1 MPWEE
6 VKRHDSFEG
15 SDRPF
20 ISISAAHIAFG
31 ATFTRMAEITPSHRV
46 IIYADPELL
55 RLGFEFLTGDKAN
68 SLALY
73 SGRTEK
79 KGEKSPGLSC
89 SALGVVNQY
98 PWVKSITKLSP
109 RDRRFYDPKKEGK
122 LWIIELC
129 PAFEVRNA
137 RESTDIPSDAV
148 GIYRYVRENG
158 EVVYIGRGDIKK
170 RLASPDR
177 KDWDFDLVEY
187 SIVKNPDQQIKW
199 ETYWIEKF
207 QFANGRIPFYNK
219 VSGFSPKQS
228 EEEDSNPN

>member
-6 VKRHDSFEG
+6 VKRHDNFEG
-15 SDRPF
+15 SNRPF
-20 ISISAAHIAFG
+20 ISIAPAHIAFN
-31 ATFTRMAEITPSHRV
+31 ATFTRMAEITTRHRV
-46 IIYADPELL
+46 IIYADPEYL
-55 RLGFEFLTGDKAN
+55 RLGFEFLTDDKPN
-68 SLALY
+68 SLAL
-73 SGRTEK
+73 SQASSEK
-79 KGEKSPGLSC
+79 KGEKRTGLFC
-89 SALGVVNQY
+89 SAAGVINQY
-98 PWVKSITKLSP
+98 PWVKSVTKLSP
-109 RDRRFYDPKKEGK
+109 KDRRFYDPKKESK

-137 RESTDIPSDAV
+137 RESTNIPSDAV

-207 QFANGRIPFYNK
+207 QTANGRIPFYNK
-219 VSGFSPKQS
+219 VSGFSPKQI
-228 EEEDSNPN
+228 EEDNTSN